1 MPILAASI
9 LVQLVSWPL
18 VGALCWRAARGK
30 ASPVA
35 WVVVVLLVA
44 YAATTLVETTAVA
57 WSRGLFA
64 VMGVTVVLLFGL
76 YPDGRFTPRWIVVPV
91 SIEIA
96 LQAIDVASG
105 FTLGAQPWWPWHF
118 FVTLGVTLLG
128 GQVYRYRRR
137 SSVEER
143 ERTRWPM
150 LAVLAMVFAYTLW
163 AIVWVGLGLDQESG
177 SSLAVLL
184 TVLPGV
190 GFALGLL
197 APRWLNVDVALR
209 WCLLLGC
216 SSITL
221 GTTILAAM
229 ALGEGLGASAQ
240 ERTWGAAALA
250 AALTIPVVG
259 VSRRAADRFVF
270 GRRPSPLRALEE
282 LGTKLA
288 QLADPRDVPVTVLG
302 AVTESLAVG
311 GARLLVDD
319 TVQAE
324 VGTAT
329 FEEQFPIT
337 YRDERLATLAVSPRP
352 GETTL
357 IARDRSVITRIGA
370 LAGPALHGARLVN
383 ELVEARARVVI
394 AREDERRRLRRD
406 LHDDLA
412 PTLAGLG
419 LSAAV
424 VEKFS
429 RAGDRRAADAAT
441 DLAGRLQGA
450 SRQVRDIAYNLRPP
464 VLDDRGL
471 LAVIEDTIASAGGP
485 PEVRVVAPAGRLEL
499 PAAVEACALRI
510 IQEAVI
516 NVRRHAAA
524 SCCEVT
530 IVPEPGALRIEI
542 VDDGIGLTEPRR
554 AGIGMRSMTERAS
567 EIGGSVSFR
576 SEAGRGTRVSVRL
589 PVNR

>member
-1 MPILAASI
+1 VPILAAAL
-9 LVQLVSWPL
+9 LVQLVTWPL
-18 VGALCWRAARGK
+18 VAALCWRTARGRV
-30 ASPVA
+30 SPVA

-44 YAATTLVETTAVA
+44 YAATTLVETTAVT

-91 SIEIA
+91 SIWIA

-105 FTLGAQPWWPWHF
+105 FALEAQPWWPWHF
-118 FVTLGVTLLG
+118 LVTLGVTLLG

-150 LAVLAMVFAYTLW
+150 FAVLAMVFAYTLW
-163 AIVWVGLGLDQESG
+163 AIVGVGLGLDQESG

-197 APRWLNVDVALR
+197 APNWLNVDVALR

-221 GTTILAAM
+221 GTTILATM

-282 LGTKLA
+282 LGTRLA
-288 QLADPRDVPVTVLG
+288 QLADPRDVPETVLG

-311 GARLLVDD
+311 GARLLVGD

-324 VGTAT
+324 VGAAT

-352 GETTL
+352 GETAL
-357 IARDRSVITRIGA
+357 IARDRGVITRIGA

-471 LAVIEDTIASAGGP
+471 VATIEETIATGGP
-485 PEVRVVAPAGRLEL
+485 PRVNVVAPTDRLDL
-499 PAAVEACALRI
+499 SAAVEACALRI
-510 IQEAVI
+510 IQEAVV

-524 SCCEVT
+524 SCCEVS
-530 IVPEPGALRIEI
+530 IIPEPDALRIEI
-542 VDDGIGLTEPRR
+542 VDDGIGFTEPRR

>member
-1 MPILAASI
+1 VPILAASI

-105 FTLGAQPWWPWHF
+105 FTLEAQPWWPWHF
-118 FVTLGVTLLG
+118 FVTLGLLG

-163 AIVWVGLGLDQESG
+163 AIVGVGLGLAQESG

-221 GTTILAAM
+221 GTTILATM

-282 LGTKLA
+282 LGTRLA
-288 QLADPRDVPVTVLG
+288 QLADPRDVPETVLG

-311 GARLLVDD
+311 GARLLVGD

-471 LAVIEDTIASAGGP
+471 VASIEETIATGGP
-485 PEVRVVAPAGRLEL
+485 PRVNVVAPTDRLDL
-499 PAAVEACALRI
+499 SAAVEACALRI

-524 SCCEVT
+524 SCCEVS
-530 IVPEPGALRIEI
+530 IIPEPDALRIEI
-542 VDDGIGLTEPRR
+542 VDDGIGFTEPRR

-567 EIGGSVSFR
+567 EIGGSVSFL

>member
-1 MPILAASI
+1 MPILAAQL
-9 LVQLVSWPL
+9 LVQLVTWPL
-18 VGALCWRAARGK
+18 VAALCWRAARGK
-30 ASPVA
+30 TSPVA

-44 YAATTLVETTAVA
+44 YAATTLDETTAVA

-105 FTLGAQPWWPWHF
+105 FTLEAQPWWPGHLL
-118 FVTLGVTLLG
+118 VTLGVTLLG

-163 AIVWVGLGLDQESG
+163 AIVFVGLGLDQERG

-221 GTTILAAM
+221 GTTILATM

-282 LGTKLA
+282 LGTRLA
-288 QLADPRDVPVTVLG
+288 QLADPRDVPETVLG

-311 GARLLVDD
+311 GARLLVGD

-329 FEEQFPIT
+329 LEEQFPIT

-471 LAVIEDTIASAGGP
+471 VATIEETIATGGP
-485 PEVRVVAPAGRLEL
+485 PRVNVVAPTDRLDL
-499 PAAVEACALRI
+499 SAAVEACALRI

-524 SCCEVT
+524 SCCEVS
-530 IVPEPGALRIEI
+530 IIPEPDALRIEI
-542 VDDGIGLTEPRR
+542 VDDGIGFTEPRR

>member
-1 MPILAASI
+1 MPILAAQL
-9 LVQLVSWPL
+9 LVQLVTWPL
-18 VGALCWRAARGK
+18 VAALCWRAARGK
-30 ASPVA
+30 ASRVA

-44 YAATTLVETTAVA
+44 YAATTLVATAEVP

-64 VMGVTVVLLFGL
+64 VMGIAVVLLFGL

-96 LQAIDVASG
+96 LQTIDVASG
-105 FTLGAQPWWPWHF
+105 FALEAQPWWPWHY
-118 FVTLGVTLLG
+118 FVTLGLTLVG

-163 AIVWVGLGLDQESG
+163 AIAFVGLGLGQERG
-177 SSLAVLL
+177 PSLGVLL
-184 TVLPGV
+184 TALPGV

-197 APRWLNVDVALR
+197 APSRLNVDVALR
-209 WCLLLGC
+209 WCLVLGC
-216 SSITL
+216 SSIAL
-221 GTTILAAM
+221 GTAVLGTM
-229 ALGEGLGASAQ
+229 ALGDSLGASAL
-240 ERTWGAAALA
+240 EGAWAAAVMV

-259 VSRRAADRFVF
+259 ASRRAADRFVY
-270 GRRPSPLRALEE
+270 GRRPSPLRTLEE
-282 LGTKLA
+282 LGARLA
-288 QLADPRDVPVTVLG
+288 QLADPRDVPETVLR

-324 VGTAT
+324 VGTPT

-337 YRDERLATLAVSPRP
+337 YRDEPLAMLAVSPRP

-357 IARDRSVITRIGA
+357 IAHDRSVITRICA
-370 LAGPALHGARLVN
+370 QAGPALHGARLVN
-383 ELVEARARVVI
+383 ELVAARAREVI

-424 VEKFS
+424 VETFS
-429 RAGDRRAADAAT
+429 RAGDLRAADAAT

-450 SRQVRDIAYNLRPP
+450 SRQVRDLAYNLRPP

-471 LAVIEDTIASAGGP
+471 VAAIEETIAAGGP
-485 PEVRVVAPAGRLEL
+485 PKVSVVAPTDRLEL

-510 IQEAVI
+510 ISEAII

-524 SCCEVT
+524 SCCEVR
-530 IVPEPGALRIEI
+530 IVPEPDALRIEI
-542 VDDGIGLTEPRR
+542 VDDGIGFTEPRR
-554 AGIGMRSMTERAS
+554 AGIGIRSMTERAS
-567 EIGGSVSFR
+567 EIGGSVSFH
-576 SEAGRGTRVSVRL
+576 SEAGLGTRVSVRL
-589 PVNR
+589 PVKR

>member
-1 MPILAASI
+1 MPILAAQI

-18 VGALCWRAARGK
+18 VGALVWRAARGRV
-30 ASPVA
+30 SPVA
-35 WVVVVLLVA
+35 WVVIVLLAA
-44 YAATTLVETTAVA
+44 YAGTTLVETTADA

-96 LQAIDVASG
+96 LQVIDVASG
-105 FTLGAQPWWPWHF
+105 FALGAQPWWPWHF
-118 FVTLGVTLLG
+118 IVTLGVTLLG

-209 WCLLLGC
+209 WCILLGC

-221 GTTILAAM
+221 GTTILATM
-229 ALGEGLGASAQ
+229 ALAEGLGASAQ
-240 ERTWGAAALA
+240 ERTWIAAAVA

-259 VSRRAADRFVF
+259 LSRRAADRFVY

-282 LGTKLA
+282 LGTRLA
-288 QLADPRDVPVTVLG
+288 QLADPRDVPETVLG

-311 GARLLVDD
+311 GARLLVGD

-337 YRDERLATLAVSPRP
+337 YRDERLATLAVAPRP

-471 LAVIEDTIASAGGP
+471 VATIEETIATGGP
-485 PEVRVVAPAGRLEL
+485 PRVTVVAPTDRLEL

-510 IQEAVI
+510 IQEAVV

-524 SCCEVT
+524 SCCEVR
-530 IVPEPGALRIEI
+530 IIPEPDALRIEI
-542 VDDGIGLTEPRR
+542 VDDGIGFTEPRR

-576 SEAGRGTRVSVRL
+576 SEAGRGTRVSVWL

>member
-1 MPILAASI
+1 MPILAAQL
-9 LVQLVSWPL
+9 LVQLVTWPL
-18 VGALCWRAARGK
+18 VAALAWRAARGRV
-30 ASPVA
+30 SPVA

-105 FTLGAQPWWPWHF
+105 FALEAQPWWPWHF

-128 GQVYRYRRR
+128 GQAYRYRRR

-150 LAVLAMVFAYTLW
+150 LAVLAMAFAYTLW

-221 GTTILAAM
+221 GTTILATM

-259 VSRRAADRFVF
+259 LSRRAADRFVF
-270 GRRPSPLRALEE
+270 GRRPSPLRVLEE
-282 LGTKLA
+282 LGTRLA
-288 QLADPRDVPVTVLG
+288 QLADPRDVPETVLG

-311 GARLLVDD
+311 GARLLVGD
-319 TVQAE
+319 TVHAE

-424 VEKFS
+424 VETFS

-441 DLAGRLQGA
+441 DLAGRLQSA

-471 LAVIEDTIASAGGP
+471 VATIEETIATGGP
-485 PEVRVVAPAGRLEL
+485 PRVNVVAPTDRLDL
-499 PAAVEACALRI
+499 SAAVEACALRI

-524 SCCEVT
+524 SCCEVS
-530 IVPEPGALRIEI
+530 IIPEPDALRIEI
-542 VDDGIGLTEPRR
+542 VDDGIGFTEPRR

>member
-1 MPILAASI
+1 M
-9 LVQLVSWPL
+9 
-18 VGALCWRAARGK
+18 
-30 ASPVA
+30 
-35 WVVVVLLVA
+35 
-44 YAATTLVETTAVA
+44 
-57 WSRGLFA
+57 
-64 VMGVTVVLLFGL
+64 
-76 YPDGRFTPRWIVVPV
+76 
-91 SIEIA
+91 
-96 LQAIDVASG
+96 
-105 FTLGAQPWWPWHF
+105 
-118 FVTLGVTLLG
+118 
-128 GQVYRYRRR
+128 
-137 SSVEER
+137 
-143 ERTRWPM
+143 
-150 LAVLAMVFAYTLW
+150 
-163 AIVWVGLGLDQESG
+163 
-177 SSLAVLL
+177 
-184 TVLPGV
+184 LPGV

-209 WCLLLGC
+209 WCILLGC
-216 SSITL
+216 SSIAL
-221 GTTILAAM
+221 GTTILATM

-240 ERTWGAAALA
+240 ERTWIAAAVA

-259 VSRRAADRFVF
+259 LSRRAADRFVY

-282 LGTKLA
+282 LGTRLA
-288 QLADPRDVPVTVLG
+288 QLADPRDVPETVLR

-311 GARLLVDD
+311 GARLLVGE
-319 TVQAE
+319 TAQAE

-329 FEEQFPIT
+329 FEEQFPII

-352 GETTL
+352 GETML
-357 IARDRSVITRIGA
+357 IARDRSVITRICA

-471 LAVIEDTIASAGGP
+471 VATIEETIATGGP
-485 PEVRVVAPAGRLEL
+485 PQGER
-499 PAAVEACALRI
+499 
-510 IQEAVI
+510 
-516 NVRRHAAA
+516 
-524 SCCEVT
+524 
-530 IVPEPGALRIEI
+530 
-542 VDDGIGLTEPRR
+542 RR
-554 AGIGMRSMTERAS
+554 ADRS
-567 EIGGSVSFR
+567 
-576 SEAGRGTRVSVRL
+576 AGPSRRR
-589 PVNR
+589 

>member
-1 MPILAASI
+1 MPILAAAI

-18 VGALCWRAARGK
+18 VGALVWRAAHGRV
-30 ASPVA
+30 SPVA
-35 WVVVVLLVA
+35 WVVIVLLAA
-44 YAATTLVETTAVA
+44 YAGTTLVETTADA

-96 LQAIDVASG
+96 LQVIDVASG
-105 FTLGAQPWWPWHF
+105 FALGAQPWWWWHF
-118 FVTLGVTLLG
+118 IVTLGVTLLG

-163 AIVWVGLGLDQESG
+163 AIVWVGLGLHQESG

-209 WCLLLGC
+209 WCILLGC
-216 SSITL
+216 SSIAL
-221 GTTILAAM
+221 GTTILATM
-229 ALGEGLGASAQ
+229 ALAEGLGASAQ
-240 ERTWGAAALA
+240 ERTWIAAAVA

-259 VSRRAADRFVF
+259 LSRRAADRFVY

-282 LGTKLA
+282 LGTRLA
-288 QLADPRDVPVTVLG
+288 QLADPRDVPETVLS

-311 GARLLVDD
+311 GARLLVGD
-319 TVQAE
+319 TLQAE

-337 YRDERLATLAVSPRP
+337 YRDERLATLAVAPRP

-424 VEKFS
+424 VEKLS
-429 RAGDRRAADAAT
+429 RAGDRRAAEAAT

-450 SRQVRDIAYNLRPP
+450 SRKVRDIAYNLRPP

-471 LAVIEDTIASAGGP
+471 VATIEETIATDGP
-485 PEVRVVAPAGRLEL
+485 PRVTVVAPTDRLEL

-510 IQEAVI
+510 IQEAVV

-524 SCCEVT
+524 SCCEVR
-530 IVPEPGALRIEI
+530 IVPEPDALRIEI

-576 SEAGRGTRVSVRL
+576 SEDGRGTRVSVWL

>member
-1 MPILAASI
+1 VPILAAVL

-18 VGALCWRAARGK
+18 VAALCWRAARGRV
-30 ASPVA
+30 SPVA
-35 WVVVVLLVA
+35 WVVVVLLAA

-96 LQAIDVASG
+96 IQAIDIVSR
-105 FTLGAQPWWPWHF
+105 FSLEAQPWWPLHLL
-118 FVTLGVTLLG
+118 VSLGVTLFG

-137 SSVEER
+137 SSVGER
-143 ERTRWPM
+143 EQTRWPL
-150 LAVLAMVFAYTLW
+150 LAVLVMAFAYTVW
-163 AIVWVGLGLDQESG
+163 ALVWVGLDVPQEREPP
-177 SSLAVLL
+177 LAVLL
-184 TVLPGV
+184 SVLPGV
-190 GFALGLL
+190 GFAVGLL
-197 APRWLNVDVALR
+197 APRGVNVDVALR
-209 WCLLLGC
+209 WSILLG
-216 SSITL
+216 SVSVML
-221 GTTILAAM
+221 GTAILATTG
-229 ALGEGLGASAQ
+229 LGRALGASAAAQ
-240 ERTWGAAALA
+240 AWGAAAVV
-250 AALTIPVVG
+250 AALTIPLVDVC
-259 VSRRAADRFVF
+259 RRAADRFVF
-270 GRRPSPLRALEE
+270 GRRPSPLRALED
-282 LGTKLA
+282 LGRQLA
-288 QLADPRDVPVTVLG
+288 ETADPRVVPETIVR
-302 AVTESLAVG
+302 AVTDSLAVG
-311 GARLLVDD
+311 GARLLVGD

-324 VGTAT
+324 LGAAL

-337 YRDERLATLAVSPRP
+337 YRDEPVATLAVSPRP

-357 IARDRSVITRIGA
+357 IARDRTVITRICA
-370 LAGPALHGARLVN
+370 QAAPALHGAHLVN

-424 VEKFS
+424 VERFS
-429 RAGDRRAADAAT
+429 RAGDGRAADAAT
-441 DLAGRLQGA
+441 DLAGQLQGA

-471 LAVIEDTIASAGGP
+471 VATIEETIATGGP
-485 PEVRVVAPAGRLEL
+485 PRVNVVAPTDRLDL
-499 PAAVEACALRI
+499 SAAVEACALRI

-524 SCCEVT
+524 SCCEVS
-530 IVPEPGALRIEI
+530 IIPEPDALRIEI
-542 VDDGIGLTEPRR
+542 VDDGIGFTEPRR

-576 SEAGRGTRVSVRL
+576 SEAGRGTRVAVRL

>member
-1 MPILAASI
+1 VPILAAQL
-9 LVQLVSWPL
+9 LVQLVTWPL
-18 VGALCWRAARGK
+18 VAALCWRAARGK
-30 ASPVA
+30 TSPVA

-44 YAATTLVETTAVA
+44 YAATTLVETSAVA

-105 FTLGAQPWWPWHF
+105 FALEAQPWWPWHF
-118 FVTLGVTLLG
+118 LVTFGLLG

-150 LAVLAMVFAYTLW
+150 FAVLAMMFAYTLW
-163 AIVWVGLGLDQESG
+163 AIVGVGLGLDQESG

-197 APRWLNVDVALR
+197 APNWLNVDVALR

-221 GTTILAAM
+221 GTTILATM

-282 LGTKLA
+282 LGTRLA
-288 QLADPRDVPVTVLG
+288 QLADPRDVPETVLG

-311 GARLLVDD
+311 GARLLVGD

-352 GETTL
+352 GETAL

-429 RAGDRRAADAAT
+429 RAGDRRAADVAT

-471 LAVIEDTIASAGGP
+471 VATIEERIATGGP
-485 PEVRVVAPAGRLEL
+485 PRVTVVAPTDRLDL
-499 PAAVEACALRI
+499 SAAVEACALRI

-524 SCCEVT
+524 SCCEVS
-530 IVPEPGALRIEI
+530 IIPEPDALRIEI
-542 VDDGIGLTEPRR
+542 VDDGIGFTEPRR

>member
-1 MPILAASI
+1 MPILAAQL
-9 LVQLVSWPL
+9 LVQLVTWPL
-18 VGALCWRAARGK
+18 VAALAWRAVRGK

-105 FTLGAQPWWPWHF
+105 FALEAQPWWPWHF

-128 GQVYRYRRR
+128 GQAYRYRRR

-150 LAVLAMVFAYTLW
+150 LAVLAMAFAYTLW

-221 GTTILAAM
+221 GTTILATM

-259 VSRRAADRFVF
+259 LSRRAADRFVF
-270 GRRPSPLRALEE
+270 GRRPSPLRVLEE
-282 LGTKLA
+282 LGTRLA
-288 QLADPRDVPVTVLG
+288 QLADPRDVPETVLG

-311 GARLLVDD
+311 GARLLVGD
-319 TVQAE
+319 TVHAE

-424 VEKFS
+424 VETFS

-441 DLAGRLQGA
+441 DLAGRLQSA

-471 LAVIEDTIASAGGP
+471 VATIEETIATGGP
-485 PEVRVVAPAGRLEL
+485 PRVNVVAPTDRLDL
-499 PAAVEACALRI
+499 SAAVEACALRI

-524 SCCEVT
+524 SCCEVS
-530 IVPEPGALRIEI
+530 IIPEPDALRIEI
-542 VDDGIGLTEPRR
+542 VDDGIGFTEPRR

>member
-1 MPILAASI
+1 MPILAAQI

-18 VGALCWRAARGK
+18 VGALVWRAARGRV
-30 ASPVA
+30 SPVA
-35 WVVVVLLVA
+35 WVVIVLLAA
-44 YAATTLVETTAVA
+44 YAGTTLVETTADA

-96 LQAIDVASG
+96 LQVIDVASG
-105 FTLGAQPWWPWHF
+105 FALGAQPWWPWHF
-118 FVTLGVTLLG
+118 IVTLGVTLLG

-209 WCLLLGC
+209 WCILLGC

-221 GTTILAAM
+221 GTTILATM
-229 ALGEGLGASAQ
+229 ALAEGLGASAQ
-240 ERTWGAAALA
+240 ERTWIAAAVA

-259 VSRRAADRFVF
+259 LSRRAADRFVY

-282 LGTKLA
+282 LGTRLA
-288 QLADPRDVPVTVLG
+288 QLADPRDVPETVLG

-311 GARLLVDD
+311 GARLLVGD

-337 YRDERLATLAVSPRP
+337 YRDERLATLAVAPRP

-471 LAVIEDTIASAGGP
+471 VATIEETIATGGP
-485 PEVRVVAPAGRLEL
+485 PRVNVVAPTDRLEL

-510 IQEAVI
+510 IQEAVV

-524 SCCEVT
+524 SCCEVR
-530 IVPEPGALRIEI
+530 IVPEPDALRIEI
-542 VDDGIGLTEPRR
+542 VDDGIGFTEPRR

>member
-1 MPILAASI
+1 MQAAQF
-9 LVQLVSWPL
+9 LVQVVTWPL
-18 VGALCWRAARGK
+18 VVALVWRAARGRTT
-30 ASPVA
+30 PVA
-35 WVVVVLLVA
+35 WVVVVLLIA
-44 YAATTLVETTAVA
+44 YAGATLVESTAPPL
-57 WSRGLFA
+57 SRGLFA
-64 VMGVTVVLLFGL
+64 VMGVSVVTLFAL
-76 YPDGRFTPRWIVVPV
+76 YPDGRLTPRWIVLPV
-91 SIEIA
+91 SLEIA
-96 LQAIDVASG
+96 LQAIDVLSG
-105 FTLGAQPWWPWHF
+105 FSLEGLPWWPLHF
-118 FVTLGVTLLG
+118 LVSLGVTLFG

-137 SSVEER
+137 SSVDER

-150 LAVLAMVFAYTLW
+150 LAVLAMVFAYTVW
-163 AIVWVGLGLDQESG
+163 AIVGVGLGLDEDRG
-177 SSLAVLL
+177 ASLAVLL

-197 APRWLNVDVALR
+197 TPRGVNVDVALR

-216 SSITL
+216 SSVTL
-221 GTTILAAM
+221 GTAILATT
-229 ALGEGLGASAQ
+229 ALGGALGASA
-240 ERTWGAAALA
+240 ETRTWGAAAVA

-270 GRRPSPLRALEE
+270 GRRPSPLRAVEE
-282 LGTKLA
+282 LGTRLA
-288 QLADPRDVPVTVLG
+288 QLADPRDVPETVLR

-311 GARLLVDD
+311 GARLLVGD

-324 VGTAT
+324 IGTAI
-329 FEEQFPIT
+329 FEERFPIT
-337 YRDERLATLAVSPRP
+337 YRDDRLATLAVSPRP

-357 IARDRSVITRIGA
+357 IARDRSVITRICA
-370 LAGPALHGARLVN
+370 QAGPALHGARLVN

-424 VEKFS
+424 VENLS
-429 RAGDRRAADAAT
+429 RAGDSRAADAAT
-441 DLAGRLQGA
+441 DLAGRLQVA

-471 LAVIEDTIASAGGP
+471 VAAIKDTIASPGGL
-485 PEVRVVAPAGRLEL
+485 PEVRVVAPAERLEL

-530 IVPEPGALRIEI
+530 IVPGRDDLTIEI
-542 VDDGIGLTEPRR
+542 VDDGIGFSEPRR
-554 AGIGMRSMTERAS
+554 AGIGIRSMTERAS
-567 EIGGSVSFR
+567 EVGGSVSFH
-576 SEAGRGTRVSVRL
+576 SEAGQGTRVSVRL
-589 PVNR
+589 PASR

>member
-1 MPILAASI
+1 MPILAAQL
-9 LVQLVSWPL
+9 LVQLVTWPL
-18 VGALCWRAARGK
+18 VAALGWRAARGK

-35 WVVVVLLVA
+35 WVVVVLLAA

-96 LQAIDVASG
+96 LQAINVASG
-105 FTLGAQPWWPWHF
+105 FSARGTAVVAMALPRHVGRDPA
-118 FVTLGVTLLG
+118 
-128 GQVYRYRRR
+128 RR
-137 SSVEER
+137 
-143 ERTRWPM
+143 
-150 LAVLAMVFAYTLW
+150 
-163 AIVWVGLGLDQESG
+163 
-177 SSLAVLL
+177 
-184 TVLPGV
+184 PGV
-190 GFALGLL
+190 PISPPLVGRGARTDAVANAGRVGDGVRVH
-197 APRWLNVDVALR
+197 AVGDRWRRARAWPGARAVAWAFCSRCSRESASHSAYLRRAGLNVDVALR

-216 SSITL
+216 SSVTL
-221 GTTILAAM
+221 GTAILATM

-240 ERTWGAAALA
+240 ERTWMAAAVA

-259 VSRRAADRFVF
+259 VSRRAADRFVY

-282 LGTKLA
+282 LGTRLA
-288 QLADPRDVPVTVLG
+288 QLADPRDVPETVLR

-311 GARLLVDD
+311 GARLLVGD

-357 IARDRSVITRIGA
+357 IARDRSVITRICA

-429 RAGDRRAADAAT
+429 RAGDPRAADAAT

-471 LAVIEDTIASAGGP
+471 VAAIEETIASA
-485 PEVRVVAPAGRLEL
+485 AAL
-499 PAAVEACALRI
+499 PR
-510 IQEAVI
+510 
-516 NVRRHAAA
+516 
-524 SCCEVT
+524 
-530 IVPEPGALRIEI
+530 
-542 VDDGIGLTEPRR
+542 
-554 AGIGMRSMTERAS
+554 
-567 EIGGSVSFR
+567 
-576 SEAGRGTRVSVRL
+576 
-589 PVNR
+589 

>member
-1 MPILAASI
+1 MPILAPI

-18 VGALCWRAARGK
+18 VGALVWRAARGK

-35 WVVVVLLVA
+35 WVVIVLLAA
-44 YAATTLVETTAVA
+44 YAANTLVETTAGA

-96 LQAIDVASG
+96 LQAINVASG
-105 FTLGAQPWWPWHF
+105 LRLEAQPWWPWHF

-143 ERTRWPM
+143 ERTRWPL

-163 AIVWVGLGLDQESG
+163 AIVAVGLGLGQERG
-177 SSLAVLL
+177 PSLGVLL
-184 TVLPGV
+184 TALPGV

-197 APRWLNVDVALR
+197 APRSPNVDVALR
-209 WCLLLGC
+209 WCLLIGC
-216 SSITL
+216 SSVAI
-221 GTTILAAM
+221 GTAILATM
-229 ALGEGLGASAQ
+229 AVGERLGASAQ
-240 ERTWGAAALA
+240 EQTWMAAGVA

-259 VSRRAADRFVF
+259 VSRWAADRFVY

-282 LGTKLA
+282 LGTRLA
-288 QLADPRDVPVTVLG
+288 QLADPRDVPETVLR

-311 GARLLVDD
+311 GARLLVRESA
-319 TVQAE
+319 QAE

-329 FEEQFPIT
+329 FEEQFPIV

-352 GETTL
+352 GETML
-357 IARDRSVITRIGA
+357 VARDRSVITRICA

-383 ELVEARARVVI
+383 ELVEARARVLI
-394 AREDERRRLRRD
+394 ARDDERRRLRRD

-412 PTLAGLG
+412 PSLAGLG
-419 LSAAV
+419 LRAAV
-424 VEKFS
+424 VEAFS
-429 RAGDRRAADAAT
+429 RAGDPRAADAAT
-441 DLAGRLQGA
+441 DLAGRLQSA

-471 LAVIEDTIASAGGP
+471 VAAIEETIATGGP
-485 PEVRVVAPAGRLEL
+485 PQVSVVAPTDRLDL

-510 IQEAVI
+510 IAEAVT

-524 SCCEVT
+524 SCCEVS
-530 IVPEPGALRIEI
+530 IVPGVDALRIEI
-542 VDDGIGLTEPRR
+542 VDDGIGLSEPQR
-554 AGIGMRSMTERAS
+554 AGIGMRSMTERAA
-567 EIGGSVSFR
+567 EIGGSVSVH

-589 PVNR
+589 PVGR

>member
-1 MPILAASI
+1 MPILAAQI

-18 VGALCWRAARGK
+18 VVALVWRAARGRV
-30 ASPVA
+30 SPVA
-35 WVVVVLLVA
+35 SVVVVLLAA
-44 YAATTLVETTAVA
+44 YAATTLVETTADA
-57 WSRGLFA
+57 LSRGLFA

-96 LQAIDVASG
+96 LQVIDVASG
-105 FTLGAQPWWPWHF
+105 FALGAQPWWPWHF
-118 FVTLGVTLLG
+118 FVTLGLLG

-150 LAVLAMVFAYTLW
+150 LAVLAMMFAYTLW
-163 AIVWVGLGLDQESG
+163 ALVWVGLELDQESG

-197 APRWLNVDVALR
+197 APRWLNVDLALR
-209 WCLLLGC
+209 WCILLGC

-221 GTTILAAM
+221 GTTILATM
-229 ALGEGLGASAQ
+229 ALAEGLGASAQ
-240 ERTWGAAALA
+240 EVTWMAAAVA

-259 VSRRAADRFVF
+259 LSRRAADRFVY

-282 LGTKLA
+282 LGTRLA
-288 QLADPRDVPVTVLG
+288 QLADPRDVPEIVLR
-302 AVTESLAVG
+302 AVTELLAVG
-311 GARLLVDD
+311 GARLLVGD
-319 TVQAE
+319 TVQGE

-357 IARDRSVITRIGA
+357 IAHDRSVITRICVQ
-370 LAGPALHGARLVN
+370 AGPALHGARLVN

-424 VEKFS
+424 VETFS

-471 LAVIEDTIASAGGP
+471 IAAIEETIAVGSP
-485 PEVRVVAPAGRLEL
+485 PKVSVVAPTDRLDL

-510 IQEAVI
+510 IAEAVI

-524 SCCEVT
+524 SCCEVS
-530 IVPEPGALRIEI
+530 IIPGVDALRIEI
-542 VDDGIGLTEPRR
+542 VDDGIGLTEPPR

>member
-1 MPILAASI
+1 VPILAAL
-9 LVQLVSWPL
+9 LVQLVTWPL
-18 VGALCWRAARGK
+18 VGALVWRAARGTV
-30 ASPVA
+30 SPVA
-35 WVVVVLLVA
+35 WVVVALLVA
-44 YAATTLVETTAVA
+44 YAATTLVETTGVA
-57 WSRGLFA
+57 LSRGLFA
-64 VMGVTVVLLFGL
+64 VMGVAVVLLFGL

-105 FTLGAQPWWPWHF
+105 FALEAQPWWPWHF
-118 FVTLGVTLLG
+118 FVTLGLLG

-150 LAVLAMVFAYTLW
+150 LAVLAMMFAYTLW
-163 AIVWVGLGLDQESG
+163 AIVWVGLELDQESG

-184 TVLPGV
+184 TVLPGA

-221 GTTILAAM
+221 GTTILATM

-250 AALTIPVVG
+250 AVLTIPVVG
-259 VSRRAADRFVF
+259 ASRRAADRFVF
-270 GRRPSPLRALEE
+270 GRRPNPLRALDE

-288 QLADPRDVPVTVLG
+288 QLADPRDVPETVLR
-302 AVTESLAVG
+302 ALTESLAVG
-311 GARLLVDD
+311 GARLLVGD

-337 YRDERLATLAVSPRP
+337 HHDERLATLAVSPRP

-357 IARDRSVITRIGA
+357 IARDRSVITRTCA

-424 VEKFS
+424 VETFS

-471 LAVIEDTIASAGGP
+471 VAAIEEAIAVGGP
-485 PEVRVVAPAGRLEL
+485 PQVSVVAPTDRLEL

-510 IQEAVI
+510 IQEAVV

-524 SCCEVT
+524 SCCEVS
-530 IVPEPGALRIEI
+530 IVPEPDALRIEI
-542 VDDGIGLTEPRR
+542 VDDGVGFTEPRR

>member
-1 MPILAASI
+1 
-9 LVQLVSWPL
+9 
-18 VGALCWRAARGK
+18 
-30 ASPVA
+30 
-35 WVVVVLLVA
+35 
-44 YAATTLVETTAVA
+44 
-57 WSRGLFA
+57 
-64 VMGVTVVLLFGL
+64 MG
-76 YPDGRFTPRWIVVPV
+76 PPR
-91 SIEIA
+91 
-96 LQAIDVASG
+96 
-105 FTLGAQPWWPWHF
+105 
-118 FVTLGVTLLG
+118 
-128 GQVYRYRRR
+128 
-137 SSVEER
+137 
-143 ERTRWPM
+143 
-150 LAVLAMVFAYTLW
+150 
-163 AIVWVGLGLDQESG
+163 
-177 SSLAVLL
+177 
-184 TVLPGV
+184 
-190 GFALGLL
+190 
-197 APRWLNVDVALR
+197 
-209 WCLLLGC
+209 
-216 SSITL
+216 
-221 GTTILAAM
+221 
-229 ALGEGLGASAQ
+229 
-240 ERTWGAAALA
+240 
-250 AALTIPVVG
+250 
-259 VSRRAADRFVF
+259 
-270 GRRPSPLRALEE
+270 
-282 LGTKLA
+282 
-288 QLADPRDVPVTVLG
+288 
-302 AVTESLAVG
+302 
-311 GARLLVDD
+311 
-319 TVQAE
+319 
-324 VGTAT
+324 

-337 YRDERLATLAVSPRP
+337 YRDERLATLAVAPRP

-429 RAGDRRAADAAT
+429 RAGDPRAADAAT

-471 LAVIEDTIASAGGP
+471 VATIEETIATDGP
-485 PEVRVVAPAGRLEL
+485 PRVTVVAPTDRLEL

-510 IQEAVI
+510 IQEAVV

-524 SCCEVT
+524 SCCEVR
-530 IVPEPGALRIEI
+530 IVPEPDALRIEI
-542 VDDGIGLTEPRR
+542 VDDGIGFTEPRR

>member
-1 MPILAASI
+1 MPILAAQI

-18 VGALCWRAARGK
+18 VGALVWRAARGRV
-30 ASPVA
+30 SPVA
-35 WVVVVLLVA
+35 WVVIVLLAA

-64 VMGVTVVLLFGL
+64 VMSVTVVLLFGL

-105 FTLGAQPWWPWHF
+105 FALGAQPWWPWHF

-163 AIVWVGLGLDQESG
+163 AIVWVGLGLDRESQPP
-177 SSLAVLL
+177 LAVLL

-209 WCLLLGC
+209 WCLMLGC

-221 GTTILAAM
+221 GTTILATM

-282 LGTKLA
+282 LGTRLA
-288 QLADPRDVPVTVLG
+288 QLADPRDVPETVLG

-311 GARLLVDD
+311 GARLLVGD

-329 FEEQFPIT
+329 LEEQFPIT

-471 LAVIEDTIASAGGP
+471 VATIEETIATGGP
-485 PEVRVVAPAGRLEL
+485 PRVNVVAPTDRLDL
-499 PAAVEACALRI
+499 SAAVEACALRI

-524 SCCEVT
+524 SCCEVS
-530 IVPEPGALRIEI
+530 IIPEPDALRIEI
-542 VDDGIGLTEPRR
+542 VDDGIGFTEPRR

>member
-1 MPILAASI
+1 L
-9 LVQLVSWPL
+9 
-18 VGALCWRAARGK
+18 
-30 ASPVA
+30 
-35 WVVVVLLVA
+35 
-44 YAATTLVETTAVA
+44 
-57 WSRGLFA
+57 
-64 VMGVTVVLLFGL
+64 
-76 YPDGRFTPRWIVVPV
+76 
-91 SIEIA
+91 
-96 LQAIDVASG
+96 
-105 FTLGAQPWWPWHF
+105 
-118 FVTLGVTLLG
+118 
-128 GQVYRYRRR
+128 
-137 SSVEER
+137 
-143 ERTRWPM
+143 

-163 AIVWVGLGLDQESG
+163 AIVAVGLGLGQERRP
-177 SSLAVLL
+177 SLGVLL
-184 TVLPGV
+184 TALPGV

-197 APRWLNVDVALR
+197 APRSPNVDVALR
-209 WCLLLGC
+209 WCLLIGC
-216 SSITL
+216 SSVAL
-221 GTTILAAM
+221 GTAILATM
-229 ALGEGLGASAQ
+229 ALGEELGASAQ
-240 ERTWGAAALA
+240 EQTWMAAAVA

-259 VSRRAADRFVF
+259 VSRRVADRFVY

-282 LGTKLA
+282 LGTRLA
-288 QLADPRDVPVTVLG
+288 QLSDPRDVPETVVR

-319 TVQAE
+319 TVRAA

-337 YRDERLATLAVSPRP
+337 HRDERLATLAVSPRP

-357 IARDRSVITRIGA
+357 IARDRSVITRICG
-370 LAGPALHGARLVN
+370 LAGPALHGAGLVN

-471 LAVIEDTIASAGGP
+471 VAAIEDTIATAGGP

-524 SCCEVT
+524 SCCEVS
-530 IVPEPGALRIEI
+530 IVPEPDALRIEI
-542 VDDGIGLTEPRR
+542 VDDGIGFTEPRR

-567 EIGGSVSFR
+567 EIGGRVSFR

>member
-1 MPILAASI
+1 VPIAAAQL
-9 LVQLVSWPL
+9 LVQLVTWPL
-18 VGALCWRAARGK
+18 VAALGWRAARGK

-35 WVVVVLLVA
+35 WVVIVLLAA

-64 VMGVTVVLLFGL
+64 VMGVTVYLLFGL

-105 FTLGAQPWWPWHF
+105 FRLEAQPWWPGHF
-118 FVTLGVTLLG
+118 LVMLGVTLLG

-137 SSVEER
+137 SSVVER
-143 ERTRWPM
+143 EQTRWPL
-150 LAVLAMVFAYTLW
+150 LAVLAMMFAYTLW
-163 AIVWVGLGLDQESG
+163 AIVAVGLGLGQERRP
-177 SSLAVLL
+177 SLGVLL
-184 TVLPGV
+184 TALPGV

-197 APRWLNVDVALR
+197 APRSPNVDVALR
-209 WCLLLGC
+209 WCLLIGC
-216 SSITL
+216 SSVAL
-221 GTTILAAM
+221 GGAILATM

-240 ERTWGAAALA
+240 ERIWIAAAVAAALS
-250 AALTIPVVG
+250 IPVVG
-259 VSRRAADRFVF
+259 VSRRAADRFVY
-270 GRRPSPLRALEE
+270 GRRPSPIRALEE

-288 QLADPRDVPVTVLG
+288 QLADPRDVPETVVRAL
-302 AVTESLAVG
+302 TESLAVG
-311 GARLLVDD
+311 GARLLVGD

-337 YRDERLATLAVSPRP
+337 HRDERLATLAVSPRP

-357 IARDRSVITRIGA
+357 IARDRSVITRICA

-424 VEKFS
+424 VETFS

-471 LAVIEDTIASAGGP
+471 VAAIEETIAVGGP
-485 PEVRVVAPAGRLEL
+485 PQVSVVAPTDRLDL
-499 PAAVEACALRI
+499 SAAVEACALRI

-524 SCCEVT
+524 SCCEVS
-530 IVPEPGALRIEI
+530 IIPEVDALRIEI

-576 SEAGRGTRVSVRL
+576 SEAGRGTRVSARL

>member
-1 MPILAASI
+1 VPIPVAPL

-18 VGALCWRAARGK
+18 VAALAWRAARRE

-35 WVVVVLLVA
+35 WVVIVLLAA
-44 YAATTLVETTAVA
+44 YAATTLVETTAVP

-64 VMGVTVVLLFGL
+64 VMGVCVVMLFGL
-76 YPDGRFTPRWIVVPV
+76 YPDGRFRPRWILVPV

-105 FTLGAQPWWPWHF
+105 FTLEAQPWWPWHF
-118 FVTLGVTLLG
+118 FVTLSVTLVG

-150 LAVLAMVFAYTLW
+150 LTVLAMVFAYTLW
-163 AIVWVGLGLDQESG
+163 AIVAVGLGLDQEHG
-177 SSLAVLL
+177 AWLAVLL
-184 TVLPGV
+184 SVLPGV

-197 APRWLNVDVALR
+197 SPRGINVDVALR

-221 GTTILAAM
+221 GTAILATM
-229 ALGEGLGASAQ
+229 ALGGALGASAE
-240 ERTWGAAALA
+240 ERTWGVAAVA

-259 VSRRAADRFVF
+259 ASRRAAERFVF

-282 LGTKLA
+282 LGTRLA
-288 QLADPRDVPVTVLG
+288 QLADPRDVPETVLR

-311 GARLLVDD
+311 GARLVVGD
-319 TVQAE
+319 TVRAE

-329 FEEQFPIT
+329 FEEQFAIT

-357 IARDRSVITRIGA
+357 IARDRSVVSRICA
-370 LAGPALHGARLVN
+370 QAGPALHGARLVN

-424 VEKFS
+424 VETFS

-471 LAVIEDTIASAGGP
+471 VAAIEETIAVGGP
-485 PEVRVVAPAGRLEL
+485 PQVSVVAPTNRLDL

-524 SCCEVT
+524 SCCEVSV
-530 IVPEPGALRIEI
+530 IPGVDALRIEI
-542 VDDGIGLTEPRR
+542 VDNGIGLTEPRR

-576 SEAGRGTRVSVRL
+576 SEAGRGTRVSVQL
-589 PVNR
+589 PVSR

>member
-1 MPILAASI
+1 VPILAAAL
-9 LVQLVSWPL
+9 LVQLVTWPL
-18 VGALCWRAARGK
+18 VAALSWRAARGRV
-30 ASPVA
+30 SPIA

-64 VMGVTVVLLFGL
+64 VMGVAVVLLFGL

-96 LQAIDVASG
+96 IQAIDVASG
-105 FTLGAQPWWPWHF
+105 FALEAQPWWPWHF
-118 FVTLGVTLLG
+118 FVTLGVTLLA

-163 AIVWVGLGLDQESG
+163 AIVWVGLGLDQESE

-216 SSITL
+216 SSIAL
-221 GTTILAAM
+221 GATILATL
-229 ALGEGLGASAQ
+229 ALGEGLGTSAQ

-270 GRRPSPLRALEE
+270 GRRPSPHRALEA
-282 LGTKLA
+282 LGTRLA
-288 QLADPRDVPVTVLG
+288 QLADPRDVPETVLG

-311 GARLLVDD
+311 GARLLVGD
-319 TVQAE
+319 TAQAQ

-337 YRDERLATLAVSPRP
+337 YSDERLATLAVSPRP
-352 GETTL
+352 GETKL
-357 IARDRSVITRIGA
+357 VARDRSVITRIGA

-441 DLAGRLQGA
+441 DLAECLQAA

-471 LAVIEDTIASAGGP
+471 IATIEETIATGGP
-485 PEVRVVAPAGRLEL
+485 PRVNVVAPTDRLDL
-499 PAAVEACALRI
+499 SAAVEACALRI
-510 IQEAVI
+510 VQEAVI

-524 SCCEVT
+524 SCCEVS
-530 IVPEPGALRIEI
+530 IIPEPDALRIEI
-542 VDDGIGLTEPRR
+542 VDDGIGFTEPRR

-567 EIGGSVSFR
+567 EIGGSVAFR

>member
-1 MPILAASI
+1 MPILAAAI
-9 LVQLVSWPL
+9 LVQLVTWPL
-18 VGALCWRAARGK
+18 VAALCWRAARGR

-105 FTLGAQPWWPWHF
+105 FALEAQSWWPWHF
-118 FVTLGVTLLG
+118 FVTFGLLG

-150 LAVLAMVFAYTLW
+150 LAVLAMMFAYTLW
-163 AIVWVGLGLDQESG
+163 AIVGVGLGLDQESG
-177 SSLAVLL
+177 SWLAVLL

-190 GFALGLL
+190 GFALGLM

-221 GTTILAAM
+221 GTAILATM

-250 AALTIPVVG
+250 AALTIPAVG

-282 LGTKLA
+282 LGTRLA
-288 QLADPRDVPVTVLG
+288 QLADPRDVPETVLG

-311 GARLLVDD
+311 GARLLVGD

-337 YRDERLATLAVSPRP
+337 YRDERLATMAVSPRP

-357 IARDRSVITRIGA
+357 LARDRSVITRIGA

-394 AREDERRRLRRD
+394 AREDERQRLRRD

-471 LAVIEDTIASAGGP
+471 VATIEETIATGGP
-485 PEVRVVAPAGRLEL
+485 PRVNVVAPTDRLDL
-499 PAAVEACALRI
+499 SAAVEACALRI

-524 SCCEVT
+524 SCCEVS
-530 IVPEPGALRIEI
+530 IIPEPDALRIEI
-542 VDDGIGLTEPRR
+542 VDDGIGFTEPRR